1 MSINSTALPPVPYQ
15 SPVVGKN
22 GIVTQV
28 WADWFR
34 QLLARVASLV
44 AAGSGSLGTPFQESP
59 SGPINGSNVTFV
71 LSFTP
76 ASAAD
81 VDFYWDGVYQYQ
93 GVDYE
98 ISGTTITMASAR
110 STGTPWAKYHH

>member
-1 MSINSTALPPVPYQ
+1 MSVSSTALPPVPYQ
-15 SPVVGKN
+15 SPIVDRS
-22 GIVTQV
+22 GIITKV

-44 AAGSGSLGTPFQESP
+44 AAGAGSLGTPFQESP
-59 SGPINGSNVTFV
+59 SGLINGSNVNFT

-93 GVDYE
+93 GIDYE
-98 ISGTTITMASAR
+98 ISSTEITMAAAKSR
-110 STGTPWAKYHH
+110 GTPWAKYHH